1 MGGHHAVPLAPPR
14 QARDGDSAG
23 RAGRAG
29 QHTGGKHATGSAG
42 GKAGREGNNEQAA
55 GGKEGRRE
63 GREESITKNHKSWN
77 ASTREQMKIVL
88 LYKRVLLGR
97 EGRKKTMRIR
107 VSLNA

>member
-14 QARDGDSAG
+14 QARDGGGAG

-29 QHTGGKHATGSAG
+29 QHTGGKHAAGSAG
-42 GKAGREGNNEQAA
+42 GKGRKGQQ
-55 GGKEGRRE
+55 GGKESRKRKRKQ
-63 GREESITKNHKSWN
+63 GREESMTKNHKSWN

-97 EGRKKTMRIR
+97 EGRKKTMRIC